1 MSTDTMHLV
10 PLTSLS
16 PETRGA
22 AVDCLRRVAC
32 LGVRCSEASRSPL
45 GMGQLIAQKLASDQS
60 SAQTAWIVSR
70 DAEPVDDERRPAAW
84 PLRYMSTGRQY
95 ERPLI
100 YLSCSTSR
108 ASLRSAFVE
117 SSGRGL
123 FMNTAEGANQR
134 WPKGV
139 PPEIPLWLAQDWSCI
154 PYDPASAEEVQSIV
168 RGALHALYVE
178 GEVAHYYLALH
189 DAESAG
195 VTPSSP
201 LLEQAYTG
209 MYLVACSAA
218 REAAGVLRL
227 LGAGRALE
235 RVRRAAQM
243 LQREWDVASE
253 VWSCPSY
260 TRLAREGALAT
271 QWNTFNPLA
280 SPRVSRLEQCLGGRS
295 EPVIAVTDYA
305 PHVAAQIGACLS
317 APFVAL
323 GAGSQQGNAPACTEW
338 IVLHALRALVEQ
350 GRLPAQVVA
359 DAVRRYRLS

>member
-1 MSTDTMHLV
+1 MSTYTTHLV
-10 PLTSLS
+10 PLMPLS

-32 LGVRCSEASRSPL
+32 LGVRGSEVSRSPF
-45 GMGQLIAQKLASDQS
+45 GMGRLIAQKLASGQAYGRS
-60 SAQTAWIVSR
+60 AWIVSR
-70 DAEPVDDERRPAAW
+70 DAEPVDGETLPAAW
-84 PLRYMSTGRQY
+84 PLRYMFAGRQY

-100 YLSCSTSR
+100 YLSCSTSK
-108 ASLRSAFVE
+108 ASLRSAFEE
-117 SSGRGL
+117 SGGRGL
-123 FMNTAEGANQR
+123 FLNMAEDGGGC

-139 PPEIPLWLAQDWSCI
+139 RPEIPLWLAQDWSCI
-154 PYDPASAEEVQSIV
+154 PYDPASAEEVQAIV

-189 DAESAG
+189 DAEPAG
-195 VTPSSP
+195 AVPSSQF
-201 LLEQAYTG
+201 LEQACTG
-209 MYLVACSAA
+209 MYLLACSAGT
-218 REAAGVLRL
+218 EAAGALRL

-235 RVRRAAQM
+235 RVLQAAQI
-243 LQREWDVASE
+243 LQRDWDVASE

-260 TRLAREGALAT
+260 TRLAREGRMSA

-280 SPRVSRLEQCLGGRS
+280 QPRISRLEQCLGGRS

-323 GAGSQQGNAPACTEW
+323 GAGSQRGNVPASTEW

-350 GRLPAQVVA
+350 GRLPAQSVA
-359 DAVRRYRLS
+359 DAVHRYRLL